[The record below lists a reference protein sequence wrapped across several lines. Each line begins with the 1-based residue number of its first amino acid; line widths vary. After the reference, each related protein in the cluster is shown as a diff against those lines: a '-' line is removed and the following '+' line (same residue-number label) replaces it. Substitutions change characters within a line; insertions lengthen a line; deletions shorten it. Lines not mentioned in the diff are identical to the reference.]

1 MDAACLILSRRCV
14 ASVQRDL
21 GRGAAHLSALIVM
34 FNGRRIDLEQ
44 LAGQARALWLARED
58 MVARSR
64 MVELFSQAALLAL
77 FVVVISTANQLS
89 QIQFQSLPL
98 PALLPTLPSLA
109 FPFAILAIALL
120 ILRRINVQVSL
131 QLPNVQLPFDA
142 APLMQRASLH
152 ISEFVARLKA
162 LGAAL
167 PLALPLPLLHV
178 HLDDSEAVQSMMLFA
193 QRMSRNWLEV
203 RALLE
208 SLVERT
214 YGIASV
220 RLPLIKSSL
229 VFTSFQ
235 AHLLARAPQVTVM
248 RC

>member
-1 MDAACLILSRRCV
+1 
-14 ASVQRDL
+14 
-21 GRGAAHLSALIVM
+21 M

-58 MVARSR
+58 RVARSR
-64 MVELFSQAALLAL
+64 VAELFSQAAMLAL
-77 FVVVISTANQLS
+77 FVVLISTANQLS
-89 QIQFQSLPL
+89 QIHIQSLP
-98 PALLPTLPSLA
+98 AILPTLPSLG
-109 FPFAILAIALL
+109 FPFAILAITLT
-120 ILRRINVQVSL
+120 ILRRIKMQVSL

-152 ISEFVARLKA
+152 VSEIIARMKA
-162 LGAAL
+162 MGAAL

-178 HLDDSEAVQSMMLFA
+178 HLDDNAAVQSVMLFA

-203 RALLE
+203 RTLLA

-220 RLPLIKSSL
+220 RQPLIKSSL

-235 AHLLARAPQVTVM
+235 AHLLARAPHVTVM